1 MNEQLLQEGK
11 KVRNELMSIIGQL
24 EALQDMEN
32 VVNDINIAFISTKIG
47 GHMIVNSIISKERAD
62 EVQRTAIKALTDE
75 IKEYEDRLSVLI
87 NFKKAAVKDTVK
99 EVTEPE
105 LEEVHEEV
113 PVATDK
119 AAMSVEEIKT
129 MLHEGKSLQL
139 IADYYK
145 VDKKAIYKFLERNHT
160 GVKALRP

>member
-87 NFKKAAVKDTVK
+87 NFKKAAAK
-99 EVTEPE
+99 EVIEPE

-119 AAMSVEEIKT
+119 AAMSVGEIKT

>member
-24 EALQDMEN
+24 EALQEMEN

-47 GHMIVNSIISKERAD
+47 GHMIVNSVISKERAD
-62 EVQRTAIKALTDE
+62 EVQRTAINALTDE
-75 IKEYEDRLSVLI
+75 IKEYEDRLSALI
-87 NFKKAAVKDTVK
+87 NFKKAAVK
-99 EVTEPE
+99 EVIEPE

-113 PVATDK
+113 PVTTDK
-119 AAMSVEEIKT
+119 AAMSVEKIKT